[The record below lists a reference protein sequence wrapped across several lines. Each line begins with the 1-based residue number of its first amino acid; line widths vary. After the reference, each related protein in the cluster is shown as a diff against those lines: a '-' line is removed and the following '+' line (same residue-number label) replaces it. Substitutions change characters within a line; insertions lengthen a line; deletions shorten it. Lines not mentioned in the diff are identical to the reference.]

1 MILVTDIQWDTDN
14 EKVELPTSVAI
25 YDSEEL
31 EASITEGDEDV
42 LTDFLSNTY
51 GWLIYSYCY
60 EIMEDDYRNVEI
72 EPSRDDWD
80 EEE

>member
-1 MILVTDIQWDTDN
+1 MILVTNIQWDTDE
-14 EKVELPTSVAI
+14 EKVELPASVAI

-31 EASITEGDEDV
+31 EASIIEGDEDV
-42 LTDFLSNTY
+42 LTDFLSDTY

-60 EIMEDDYRNVEI
+60 EIMEDDYRNMEI
-72 EPSRDDWD
+72 DPSRDDWD

>member
-1 MILVTDIQWDTDN
+1 MILVTNIQWDTDE

-31 EASITEGDEDV
+31 EASIIESDEDV
-42 LTDFLSNTY
+42 LTDFLSDTY

>member
-42 LTDFLSNTY
+42 LTDFLSDTY
-51 GWLIYSYCY
+51 GWLIYSYYY

>member
-1 MILVTDIQWDTDN
+1 MILVTNIQWDTDE
-14 EKVELPTSVAI
+14 EKIELPASVAI

-31 EASITEGDEDV
+31 EISIAEGDDGV
-42 LTDFLSNTY
+42 LTDFLSDTY

-60 EIMEDDYRNVEI
+60 EIMEDDYHNMEV

>member
-1 MILVTDIQWDTDN
+1 MILVTNIQWDTDE

-31 EASITEGDEDV
+31 EASIIEGDEDV
-42 LTDFLSNTY
+42 LTDFLSDTY

-60 EIMEDDYRNVEI
+60 EIMEDDYRNMEV
-72 EPSRDDWD
+72 EPSRDAWD
-80 EEE
+80 EED

>member
-1 MILVTDIQWDTDN
+1 MILVTNIQWDTDE
-14 EKVELPTSVAI
+14 EKVELPTSVEI

-31 EASITEGDEDV
+31 EASIIEGDEDV
-42 LTDFLSNTY
+42 LTDFLSDTY
-51 GWLIYSYCY
+51 SWLIYSYCY

>member
-14 EKVELPTSVAI
+14 EKVELPTSIAI

-31 EASITEGDEDV
+31 EASIIEGDEDV
-42 LTDFLSNTY
+42 LTDFLSDAY

>member
-1 MILVTDIQWDTDN
+1 MILVTNIQWDTDE

-31 EASITEGDEDV
+31 EASVAVGDDGV
-42 LTDFLSNTY
+42 LTDFLSDTY
-51 GWLIYSYCY
+51 GWLLYSYCY
-60 EIMEDDYRNVEI
+60 EIMEDDYRNVEV

>member
-1 MILVTDIQWDTDN
+1 MILVTNIRWDTDE

-31 EASITEGDEDV
+31 EASIAEGDEGI
-42 LTDFLSNTY
+42 LTDFLSDAY
-51 GWLIYSYCY
+51 GWLIYSYYY
-60 EIMEDDYRNVEI
+60 EIMENDYRNIEI
-72 EPSRDDWD
+72 ELSRDDWD

>member
-31 EASITEGDEDV
+31 EASIVEGDEDV
-42 LTDFLSNTY
+42 LTDFLSDTY

>member
-1 MILVTDIQWDTDN
+1 MILVTNVQWDTDE
-14 EKVELPTSVAI
+14 EKVELPTSIAI

-31 EASITEGDEDV
+31 EASIIEGDEDV
-42 LTDFLSNTY
+42 LTNFLSDVY

-72 EPSRDDWD
+72 EPSRDEWD

>member
-1 MILVTDIQWDTDN
+1 MILVTKIQWDTDE
-14 EKVELPTSVAI
+14 EKVELPTSIAI

-31 EASITEGDEDV
+31 EASIAEGYEED
-42 LTDFLSNTY
+42 LTNFLSDTY

-60 EIMEDDYRNVEI
+60 EIMEDDYCNVEI
-72 EPSRDDWD
+72 ESSRDDWD

>member
-1 MILVTDIQWDTDN
+1 MILVTNIQWDTDE
-14 EKVELPTSVAI
+14 EKVELPTSIAI

-31 EASITEGDEDV
+31 ETSIVEGDEDV
-42 LTDFLSNTY
+42 LTDFLSDTY

-60 EIMEDDYRNVEI
+60 EIMEDDYHYMEV

>member
-1 MILVTDIQWDTDN
+1 MILVTNIQWDTDG

-31 EASITEGDEDV
+31 EASIIEGDEDV
-42 LTDFLSNTY
+42 LTNFLSDTY

>member
-1 MILVTDIQWDTDN
+1 MILVTNIQWDTDK

-31 EASITEGDEDV
+31 EASIIEGDEDV
-42 LTDFLSNTY
+42 LTDFLSDTY

-60 EIMEDDYRNVEI
+60 EIMEDDYRNMEVE
-72 EPSRDDWD
+72 PNRDAWD
-80 EEE
+80 EED

>member
-1 MILVTDIQWDTDN
+1 MILVTNIQWDTDE

-31 EASITEGDEDV
+31 EASIIEGDEDV
-42 LTDFLSNTY
+42 LTDFLSDTY
-51 GWLIYSYCY
+51 SWLIYSYCY

>member
-14 EKVELPTSVAI
+14 EKVELPTSIAI

-31 EASITEGDEDV
+31 EASIIEGYEDD

-51 GWLIYSYCY
+51 GWLIYLYCY

-72 EPSRDDWD
+72 ESSRDDWD

>member
-1 MILVTDIQWDTDN
+1 MILVTNIQWDTDK

-31 EASITEGDEDV
+31 EASIIEGDEDA
-42 LTDFLSNTY
+42 LTDFLSDAY

-60 EIMEDDYRNVEI
+60 EIMEDDYRNMEV

-80 EEE
+80 EED

>member
-42 LTDFLSNTY
+42 LTDFLSDTY

>member
-42 LTDFLSNTY
+42 LTDFLSDTY

-60 EIMEDDYRNVEI
+60 EIMEDDYRNMEI
-72 EPSRDDWD
+72 DPSRDDWD

>member
-1 MILVTDIQWDTDN
+1 MILVTNIQWDTDK

-31 EASITEGDEDV
+31 EASIIEGDEDV
-42 LTDFLSNTY
+42 LTDFLSDTY

-60 EIMEDDYRNVEI
+60 EITEDDYHNMEV

>member
-1 MILVTDIQWDTDN
+1 MILVTNIQWDTDE

-31 EASITEGDEDV
+31 EASIIEGDEDV
-42 LTDFLSNTY
+42 LTDFLSDTY